1 MRLSFP
7 DGQGHTDKKSQS
19 LSRLSTTGLIK
30 AHERAGKTKDG
41 KDRAPRWAL
50 RDEHDLAALRSL
62 TATLWPARDIA
73 DAQSVG
79 DARLRSARAA

>member
-30 AHERAGKTKDG
+30 AHEAAKDAKTED
-41 KDRAPRWAL
+41 A
-50 RDEHDLAALRSL
+50 LAA
-62 TATLWPARDIA
+62 PAVTV
-73 DAQSVG
+73 SP
-79 DARLRSARAA
+79 